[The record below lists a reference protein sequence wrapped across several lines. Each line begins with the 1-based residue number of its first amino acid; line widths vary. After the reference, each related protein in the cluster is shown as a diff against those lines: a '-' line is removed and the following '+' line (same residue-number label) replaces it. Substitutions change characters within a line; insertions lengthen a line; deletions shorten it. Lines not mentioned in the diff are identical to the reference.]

1 VPDLR
6 KETAMTLIDIPFRF
20 PLTAEEFEQLPPI
33 EGVRVE
39 LSEGR
44 LEMAAAAQM
53 RWHAHVMRRIAN
65 VFEAGGREV
74 STETGV
80 VLAPRTVREPDVTR
94 FRQGVK
100 PAMLRSQFD
109 AADVDLVVEIV
120 SPESERRDR
129 TVKPEEY
136 AGARIREFWLVES
149 DPDDDRDALINIYRL
164 TPRNAYALVE
174 TVALSKLESEAH
186 S

>member
-1 VPDLR
+1 
-6 KETAMTLIDIPFRF
+6 MTVLDFPFSL
-20 PLTAEEFEQLPPI
+20 PMTAEEFEHFPPI

-39 LSEGR
+39 LSEGI

-53 RWHAHVMRRIAN
+53 RWHAYVMRRLAN
-65 VFEAGGREV
+65 MFEAAGWEV

-94 FRQGVK
+94 FRRGAT
-100 PAMLRSQFD
+100 PPMRRSQFD

-120 SPESERRDR
+120 SAESERRDR
-129 TVKPEEY
+129 VIKPDEY
-136 AGARIREFWLVES
+136 AAARIREFWLVEP
-149 DPDDDRDALINIYRL
+149 DADDDRDAVVNIFQL
-164 TPRNAYALVE
+164 TTRGTYTLTNMTTL
-174 TVALSKLESEAH
+174 TKLESEAR

>member
-1 VPDLR
+1 
-6 KETAMTLIDIPFRF
+6 MTVLDFPFRL
-20 PLTAEEFEQLPPI
+20 PMTAEEFEQLPPI

-39 LSEGR
+39 LSEGI
-44 LEMAAAAQM
+44 LELAAAAQM
-53 RWHAHVMRRIAN
+53 RWHALVMRRIAN
-65 VFEAGGREV
+65 MFEASGWEV
-74 STETGV
+74 SSETGV

-94 FRQGVK
+94 FRRGADPSVR
-100 PAMLRSQFD
+100 RSQFD

-129 TVKPEEY
+129 VIKPEEY
-136 AGARIREFWLVES
+136 AAAHIREFWLVEPH
-149 DPDDDRDALINIYRL
+149 PDDDRDALINIFRL
-164 TPRNAYALVE
+164 TPRNNYAMVE

>member
-6 KETAMTLIDIPFRF
+6 EETAMTVVDIPFRF

-39 LSEGR
+39 LSEGT
-44 LEMAAAAQM
+44 LEMAAAAQ
-53 RWHAHVMRRIAN
+53 RAWHSLVKERIAPLLRKD
-65 VFEAGGREV
+65 GRKALMD
-74 STETGV
+74 TDV

-94 FRQGVK
+94 FRAGYQLDLNRAQF
-100 PAMLRSQFD
+100 PAT
-109 AADVDLVVEIV
+109 AVDLVVEIV

-129 TVKPEEY
+129 VVKPQEY
-136 AGARIREFWLVES
+136 AAAGILEMWIVERLPG
-149 DPDDDRDALINIYRL
+149 DPEDALVTSYRL
-164 TPRNAYALVE
+164 TPGKTYEAVRQ
-174 TVALSKLESEAH
+174 VALPKLESEAH

>member
-1 VPDLR
+1 
-6 KETAMTLIDIPFRF
+6 MTVVDIPFRF

-39 LSEGR
+39 LSEGT

-53 RWHAHVMRRIAN
+53 RWHAHITRRIAN
-65 VFEAGGREV
+65 MFEAAGWEV

-94 FRQGVK
+94 FRREAQ
-100 PAMLRSQFD
+100 PPMRRSQFD

-120 SPESERRDR
+120 SPESEHRDR
-129 TVKPEEY
+129 VIKPDEY
-136 AGARIREFWLVES
+136 AAARIREFWLVE
-149 DPDDDRDALINIYRL
+149 PEPADDRDAVVNIYQL
-164 TPRNAYALVE
+164 TPRNNFALVC